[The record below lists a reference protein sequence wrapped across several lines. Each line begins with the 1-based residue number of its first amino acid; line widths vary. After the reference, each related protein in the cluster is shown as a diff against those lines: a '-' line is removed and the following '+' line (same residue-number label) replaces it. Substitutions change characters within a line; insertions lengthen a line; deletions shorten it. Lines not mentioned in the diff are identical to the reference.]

1 MPDFATLAGLLALAA
16 AAGLSVQQ
24 WRAQPAVPG
33 FLATATRVVANP
45 STRTTVALAA
55 AAGMIGAQWGAARL
69 VEGIAWL
76 AGITGLDA
84 AAWAPAGADTVFL
97 AVLAACVVDVVVVGL
112 CRVDPARLKAVLRR
126 LRLPE
131 LLTPAL
137 RHSLVGLA
145 LPAVLVAGTP
155 LLGQT
160 ITDAA
165 GAIGGAPEPAA
176 CAPAGLAG
184 EDTVAGYGPEQL
196 AHAATIVQVG
206 QEMGIPPRGQVI
218 ALATAMQESTLWNL
232 NRGDRDS
239 LGLFQQRPSQGWGT
253 PAQVRDPRY
262 AARKFYDRLQGVRR
276 WDGLPLWQAAQAV
289 QRSAY
294 PTAYAK
300 HETAA
305 AQVLG
310 AVRGTTCTTETRS

>member
-1 MPDFATLAGLLALAA
+1 MIDFATLLGLLALAA
-16 AAGLSVQQ
+16 AAGLSVRQ
-24 WRAQPAVPG
+24 WRAASAAPG
-33 FLATATRVVANP
+33 FLATATRVVTSP

-69 VEGIAWL
+69 VEATAWL

-97 AVLAACVVDVVVVGL
+97 AVLAACVVDVVVIGL
-112 CRVDPARLKAVLRR
+112 CRIDPARLTMVLRR
-126 LRLPE
+126 LRLPQ

-137 RHSLVGLA
+137 RHSVIGLV
-145 LPAVLVAGTP
+145 LPAVLVAGPP

-160 ITDAA
+160 LTDAA

-176 CAPAGLAG
+176 CAPAGPVG
-184 EDTVAGYGPEQL
+184 QDTVAGYGPDRL
-196 AHAATIVQVG
+196 ANAAVIVQVG
-206 QEMGIPPRGQVI
+206 RDMGVPERGQRI
-218 ALATAMQESTLWNL
+218 ALATAMQESGLANL
-232 NRGDRDS
+232 DHGDRDS
-239 LGLFQQRPSQGWGT
+239 LGLFQQRPSMGWGS
-253 PAQVRDPRY
+253 PAQVTEPAY
-262 AARKFYDRLQGVRR
+262 AARAFYTHLLRVPR
-276 WDGLPLWQAAQAV
+276 WESVPLWQAAQAV

-300 HETAA
+300 HGTAA